1 MSRVLIAG
9 CGDVGSSLGLRLAA
23 AGHEVWGLR
32 RNPAAIPQGIH
43 RVCADMTEPA
53 TLVNLPPDI
62 DSVVYLATA
71 DRYDDT
77 AYRRAYVEAPRN
89 LLAALARAHGPLGR
103 FVFVSSTSVYAHNAG
118 EWVDENSPTEPE
130 QFSGKRLLE
139 GERLARSGPAS
150 AVIVRFAGI
159 YGPGRGRLQR
169 RVIEGKPCRQTPP
182 LYTNRIHRDDCAAV
196 LDHVVS
202 LAAPDP
208 IYIGVDCEPAPQC
221 AVMDWLA
228 ARLGVP
234 APPRVDCRGAHD
246 ARIRSNKRCSN
257 ARLLASGYRFI
268 YPSYREGYAK
278 ILDDAGAD
286 AGVDAG
292 ARRPD

>member
-32 RNPAAIPQGIH
+32 RNPAAIPAGIH
-43 RVCADMTEPA
+43 RVRADMTEPA
-53 TLVNLPPDI
+53 TLANLPPGI
-62 DSVVYLATA
+62 ESVVYLATA

-77 AYRRAYVEAPRN
+77 AYRRAYVHGPRN
-89 LLAALARAHGPLGR
+89 LLAALARAPGSLGR
-103 FVFVSSTSVYAHNAG
+103 FIFVSSTSVYAQNAG
-118 EWVDENSPTEPE
+118 EWVDEDSPTEPE

-139 GERLARSGPAS
+139 GERLARSGPTP

-159 YGPGRGRLQR
+159 YGPGRGRLRR
-169 RVIEGKPCRQTPP
+169 RVIEGKPCQQTPP
-182 LYTNRIHRDDCAAV
+182 LFTNRIHRDDCAAV
-196 LDHVVS
+196 LDHLVT
-202 LAAPDP
+202 LEAPDET
-208 IYIGVDCEPAPQC
+208 YIGVDCEPAPQC

-234 APPRVDCRGAHD
+234 APPRVDSRGASD
-246 ARIRSNKRCSN
+246 AQTRSNKRCRN

-286 AGVDAG
+286 AG